1 MQYVPQIRSF
11 IRKGSQL
18 EGPLLGRAVSVGG
31 TINKEDIKLVG
42 TLIERAVSWIFNRK
56 GSQLDL

>member
-1 MQYVPQIRSF
+1 MQSVDGTINKED
-11 IRKGSQL
+11 IKLVGSL
-18 EGPLLGRAVSVGG
+18 IERAVKSVGG